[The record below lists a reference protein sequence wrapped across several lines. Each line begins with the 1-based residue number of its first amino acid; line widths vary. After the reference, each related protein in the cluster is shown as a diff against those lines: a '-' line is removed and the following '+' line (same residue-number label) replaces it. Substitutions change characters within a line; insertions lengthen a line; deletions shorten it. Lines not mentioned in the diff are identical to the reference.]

1 MKYFKLTLRT
11 FLIILAAI
19 ITLQYVRLVPLKT
32 ILIIFAISSI
42 ITIINMVLFKLLGLT
57 EEE

>member
-19 ITLQYVRLVPLKT
+19 TTLQYVRFLPLKT

-57 EEE
+57 EAE

>member
-19 ITLQYVRLVPLKT
+19 TTLQYVRFLPLKT

-57 EEE
+57 EVE

>member
-1 MKYFKLTLRT
+1 MKYFKLTLKT

-19 ITLQYVRLVPLKT
+19 TTLQYVRFMPLKT

-42 ITIINMVLFKLLGLT
+42 ITIVNMVLFKLLGLT
-57 EEE
+57 EVK

>member
-19 ITLQYVRLVPLKT
+19 ITLQYVRFIPLKT

-57 EEE
+57 EVE

>member
-19 ITLQYVRLVPLKT
+19 ITIQYVRFIPLKT

-57 EEE
+57 EVE

>member
-19 ITLQYVRLVPLKT
+19 ITLQYIRFIPLKT

>member
-11 FLIILAAI
+11 FLIILATI
-19 ITLQYVRLVPLKT
+19 LTLQYAKFVPLKT

-42 ITIINMVLFKLLGLT
+42 ITIINMALFKLLGLT
-57 EEE
+57 EAE

>member
-11 FLIILAAI
+11 FLIILATI
-19 ITLQYVRLVPLKT
+19 ITLQYAKFVPLKT
-32 ILIIFAISSI
+32 ILIIFAISI
-42 ITIINMVLFKLLGLT
+42 VATIINMVIFKLLGLT